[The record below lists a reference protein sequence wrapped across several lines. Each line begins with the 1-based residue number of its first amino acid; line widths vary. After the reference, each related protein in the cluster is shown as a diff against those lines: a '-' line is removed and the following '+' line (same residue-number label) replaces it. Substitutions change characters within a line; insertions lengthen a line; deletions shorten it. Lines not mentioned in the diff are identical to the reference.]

1 MKIQNLDV
9 AVIGGGIGGL
19 CLAHGLKKAG
29 VAVRVYE
36 RDPSGTAR
44 TQGFRIHIDP
54 DGSRALHQCLPA
66 ELWDVFTATGGL
78 FSQGFSMVTDQL
90 EELLQR
96 TGDDIPSDPIAQH
109 RSISRVTLRALL
121 LAGLEAEVEFGK
133 RFVRFEELP
142 AGRRRAYFDDGTF
155 TDANVLVGADGVNSP
170 VRKQYLPQA
179 EPAQTG
185 VVTIAGRLPLT
196 AGILALVPKQLLDGP
211 ALVVPPGQ
219 SSLFMGL
226 WKRSRESAE
235 VLRRLGVDPS
245 VADEDDH
252 LVFGLAVRADRFG
265 ITGDPHSMPGT
276 QLMQIVR
283 RAMKGWHADL
293 RKLSEMIDEDGLVAN
308 PLRTSRRISAWQ
320 STPVT
325 LLGDA
330 IHSMTPFQ
338 GIGANIALK
347 DAALLCSQ
355 LLQAQRGE
363 KDLLTAIA
371 EYENSMRTYAFKAVD
386 ASLRSMEFAVMRK
399 QAPGFQIA
407 KTAMRLVNQVAKLNR
422 VRMAA

>member
-1 MKIQNLDV
+1 MKTQNLDV
-9 AVIGGGIGGL
+9 AIIGGGIGGL
-19 CLAHGLKKAG
+19 CLAQGLKKAG
-29 VAVRVYE
+29 VAVRVFE

-54 DGSRALHQCLPA
+54 DGSRALHECLPA
-66 ELWDVFTATGGL
+66 GLWDGFTATGGL
-78 FSQGFSMVTDQL
+78 FSQGFSMLTDQL
-90 EELLQR
+90 EELFHR
-96 TGDDIPSDPIAQH
+96 TGDDVPPDPVAQH

-133 RFVRFEELP
+133 RFARFEELP
-142 AGRRRAYFDDGTF
+142 AGGRRAYFDDGTF
-155 TDANVLVGADGVNSP
+155 TDASVLVGADGVNSP

-185 VVTIAGRLPLT
+185 VVAIAGRLPLT
-196 AGILALVPKQLLDGP
+196 AGILALVPEQLLDGP
-211 ALVVPPGQ
+211 LLVIPPGQ
-219 SSLFMGL
+219 ASLFMGI

-235 VLRRLGVDPS
+235 VLRRMGVDPS
-245 VADEDDH
+245 AADEEDY
-252 LVFGLAVRADRFG
+252 LIFGLAVQADCFG
-265 ITGDPHSMPGT
+265 IAADPRSIPAT

-283 RAMKGWHADL
+283 RAMKHWHSDL
-293 RKLSEMIDEDGLVAN
+293 RKLSEMIDEDELVAS
-308 PLRTSRRISAWQ
+308 PLRTSRRISAWRP
-320 STPVT
+320 TPVT

-355 LLQAQRGE
+355 LIRTQRGE
-363 KDLLTAIA
+363 TELLTAIA
-371 EYENSMRTYAFKAVD
+371 EYENSMHTYAFKAVD

-399 QAPGFQIA
+399 QAPRFQIA
-407 KTAMRLVNQVAKLNR
+407 KTAMRLANQVAKLSR
-422 VRMAA
+422 LRMAA

>member
-1 MKIQNLDV
+1 
-9 AVIGGGIGGL
+9 
-19 CLAHGLKKAG
+19 
-29 VAVRVYE
+29 
-36 RDPSGTAR
+36 
-44 TQGFRIHIDP
+44 
-54 DGSRALHQCLPA
+54 
-66 ELWDVFTATGGL
+66 
-78 FSQGFSMVTDQL
+78 
-90 EELLQR
+90 
-96 TGDDIPSDPIAQH
+96 
-109 RSISRVTLRALL
+109 
-121 LAGLEAEVEFGK
+121 
-133 RFVRFEELP
+133 
-142 AGRRRAYFDDGTF
+142 
-155 TDANVLVGADGVNSP
+155 
-170 VRKQYLPQA
+170 
-179 EPAQTG
+179 
-185 VVTIAGRLPLT
+185 
-196 AGILALVPKQLLDGP
+196 
-211 ALVVPPGQ
+211 
-219 SSLFMGL
+219 
-226 WKRSRESAE
+226 
-235 VLRRLGVDPS
+235 
-245 VADEDDH
+245 
-252 LVFGLAVRADRFG
+252 
-265 ITGDPHSMPGT
+265 
-276 QLMQIVR
+276 MQIVR

-355 LLQAQRGE
+355 LIQAQRGE

-399 QAPGFQIA
+399 QTPGFQIA

>member
-1 MKIQNLDV
+1 MKIQDLDV

-29 VAVRVYE
+29 VPVRVYE
-36 RDPSGTAR
+36 RDESGTAR

-66 ELWDVFTATGGL
+66 QLWDVFTATGGL
-78 FSQGFSMVTDQL
+78 FSQGFSMLTDQL
-90 EELLQR
+90 EELLHR
-96 TGDDIPSDPIAQH
+96 AGDDAPPDPIAQH

-133 RFVRFEELP
+133 RFAHFEELP
-142 AGRRRAYFDDGTF
+142 AGRRRAWFDDGTF
-155 TDANVLVGADGVNSP
+155 ADANVLVGADGVNSP
-170 VRKQYLPQA
+170 VRRQYLPQA

-235 VLRRLGVDPS
+235 VLRRLGGDPS

-265 ITGDPHSMPGT
+265 ILGDPRSIPGT

-283 RAMKGWHADL
+283 RAMKGWHPDL
-293 RKLSEMIDEDGLVAN
+293 RKLSEMIDEDALVAN
-308 PLRTSRRISAWQ
+308 PLRSSRRISAWQ

-355 LLQAQRGE
+355 LIQAQRGE
-363 KDLLTAIA
+363 KELLTAIA

-386 ASLRSMEFAVMRK
+386 ASLRSMEFAILRK
-399 QAPGFQIA
+399 QAPVFQIA

-422 VRMAA
+422 LRMAA